1 MISFSQIKQIHTLKN
16 ILGLDD
22 EVYREMLMSF
32 GVATCKNLTFTEA
45 QILVEIL
52 SEKAIAAGK
61 WQRPNK
67 KYADL
72 ESRHI
77 DMATPAQMRKIE
89 IMWGELYNV
98 KTYENTQRTLR
109 KFIQNH
115 FKISDIRFI
124 DKLTATKIIHVISK
138 IKIQKFNK
146 DLKAF

>member
-32 GVATCKNLTFTEA
+32 GVATCKNLTVTEA

-52 SEKAIAAGK
+52 LEKAIAAGK

-72 ESRHI
+72 ESRDI
-77 DMATPAQMRKIE
+77 EMATPAQMRKIE
-89 IMWGELYNV
+89 IMWSELCNV
-98 KTYENTQRTLR
+98 KTYENTQKTLR

-124 DKLTATKIIHVISK
+124 DKSTATKIIHVIGK

>member
-61 WQRPNK
+61 WQRPNV

-72 ESRHI
+72 ELRDI

-89 IMWGELYNV
+89 IMWSELCNV
-98 KTYENTQRTLR
+98 KTYENTQKTLR

-124 DKLTATKIIHVISK
+124 DKFTATKIIHVIGK